1 MAAAVSQ
8 MLRPLLLLILFVGS
22 NSWSFFTAPAH
33 DTATLSKSF
42 QRNGAFSSLRKP
54 LAARPRICAAKCTLL
69 DPPTAEDEDD
79 ILVPPKYEGTIYA
92 QSTPIGVG
100 GIAVLRVS
108 GTDALAAL
116 ARLSKPGLA
125 APKPRTAALRS
136 VIDPATGDVLD
147 RALVLYFPGPKSFTG
162 EDIVEFHVHGG
173 IAIVNSV
180 MAALSNVAGLR
191 LAERGEFTKR
201 AFLNGRMDLL
211 EAEAL
216 NDLIHAETSGQQ
228 KQAMKQMSGTHKR
241 LYQRWRTDILR
252 CLAHVNAFIDY
263 GESDGLVE
271 EEVLVPVH
279 GDASRVMREM
289 KSHLADG
296 RRGETIRSGLRC
308 TLVGPPNAGKSS
320 LLNVL
325 AARPAAIVSA
335 VPGTTRDIVQVRL
348 ELGGLPVLVDDTA
361 GLRVAAS
368 DEIEEEG
375 MRRSAASFKE
385 ADVRVLVLDG
395 SALARAEGEQ
405 LEVVELLESML
416 EEDEG
421 LEEWDVGKETAGN
434 WRWSEQNSPYEE
446 EEEEEEGEQK
456 QEAKELLV
464 VLNKLDLCREGGAGE
479 AEQKELI
486 SRLKPVLESAMG
498 TESVNF
504 HWLSCESREGV
515 DSFLEALSGVVREST
530 EHGNDDDA
538 PLITRQ
544 RHREL
549 IRRANA
555 ALGRFIDSQYPI
567 DIQAEEL
574 GIALDALGK
583 IYGEVDVEEMLDVVF
598 RDFCIGK

>member
-1 MAAAVSQ
+1 

-33 DTATLSKSF
+33 GTATLSKSF

-296 RRGETIRSGLRC
+296 RRG
-308 TLVGPPNAGKSS
+308 A
-320 LLNVL
+320 
-325 AARPAAIVSA
+325 
-335 VPGTTRDIVQVRL
+335 VRL
-348 ELGGLPVLVDDTA
+348 LASVLTWA
-361 GLRVAAS
+361 MLLTS
-368 DEIEEEG
+368 CWC
-375 MRRSAASFKE
+375 SLC
-385 ADVRVLVLDG
+385 DVR
-395 SALARAEGEQ
+395 
-405 LEVVELLESML
+405 
-416 EEDEG
+416 
-421 LEEWDVGKETAGN
+421 
-434 WRWSEQNSPYEE
+434 Y
-446 EEEEEEGEQK
+446 
-456 QEAKELLV
+456 
-464 VLNKLDLCREGGAGE
+464 
-479 AEQKELI
+479 
-486 SRLKPVLESAMG
+486 
-498 TESVNF
+498 
-504 HWLSCESREGV
+504 
-515 DSFLEALSGVVREST
+515 
-530 EHGNDDDA
+530 
-538 PLITRQ
+538 
-544 RHREL
+544 
-549 IRRANA
+549 
-555 ALGRFIDSQYPI
+555 
-567 DIQAEEL
+567 
-574 GIALDALGK
+574 
-583 IYGEVDVEEMLDVVF
+583 
-598 RDFCIGK
+598 

>member
-1 MAAAVSQ
+1 M
-8 MLRPLLLLILFVGS
+8 
-22 NSWSFFTAPAH
+22 
-33 DTATLSKSF
+33 
-42 QRNGAFSSLRKP
+42 
-54 LAARPRICAAKCTLL
+54 L

-395 SALARAEGEQ
+395 SVLARAEGEQ

-446 EEEEEEGEQK
+446 EEEEEQGEQK